1 MPRRPEPIRPFRTGH
16 TTPSGTTTELG
27 ALLNLGPKSTA
38 WLYAAGIRSRADLEK
53 AGPIEACRRIRD
65 AGQPVSV
72 LLAYALEGAL
82 MGCHWNAL
90 PHDFKQHL
98 RLEFAKLKRE
108 PRSSAPP
115 PKSR

>member
-1 MPRRPEPIRPFRTGH
+1 MPRRPEPIRPFRSGRSK
-16 TTPSGTTTELG
+16 PSDATAEIG
-27 ALLNLGPKSTA
+27 ALFNLGPKSAA
-38 WLYAAGIRSRADLEK
+38 WLQAAGIRTRADLEK
-53 AGPIEACRRIRD
+53 AGPIEACRRVRQ

-90 PHDFKQHL
+90 PHEFKQHL

-108 PRSSAPP
+108 PIPAGPP
-115 PKSR
+115 RKSR

>member
-1 MPRRPEPIRPFRTGH
+1 MPRRPEPIRPFRNERGAA
-16 TTPSGTTTELG
+16 SEANAELG
-27 ALLNLGPKSTA
+27 ALLNLGPKSAA

-53 AGPIEACRRIRD
+53 AGPIEACRRIRN

-82 MGCHWNAL
+82 MGCPWNAL